1 MQGRGVMLDFERHF
15 SRSQQ
20 LVGYDDLMRI
30 MEIDRVGF
38 EPGDELCLHTGFS
51 TMLLE
56 MHHHRRWRHLHNAC
70 AALDGADE
78 RLLQ

>member
-1 MQGRGVMLDFERHF
+1 MQGRGVMVDLERHF

-30 MEIDRVGF
+30 METDRVGF
-38 EPGDELCLHTGFS
+38 EPGDVLCLHTGFS

-56 MHHHRRWRHLHNAC
+56 MHHQPEVETLHNAC

-78 RLLQ
+78 RLQQ